1 MRKSWL
7 LCVLMGTLAWGQAA
21 QSAPPP
27 PPAQAPAANAPGK
40 PVGGVISATPGPA
53 GPQTPAAAPDTSA
66 SVPATAAVITV
77 NGVCPA
83 PPKPAAAKDAAAKAA
98 PAKASAADCKTVI
111 TKAQFEKLAGSIA
124 PNTTPQQKKQLA
136 SVLPRLIAMSNEAKK
151 EGLDKK
157 PAFDETVKFVKMQVL
172 TNQLQRQIQEEA
184 AKVPDADIEK
194 YYKANQQAFE
204 QYNVDRLFVPR
215 TKQGENEAK
224 EKEDDEQKDEKLTD
238 EQKKAKEA
246 AEKAKADE
254 GEQAMTKLAADL
266 RARAAAGE
274 DIAKLQKEAFDAAGM
289 KIESPTVNLPNVR
302 RTGLPAGHAAV
313 FDLKPGEVSQV
324 ISDSGGHYIYK
335 VNSKS
340 EMSFDQARNEIH
352 GRLQND
358 RMRERMEK
366 LNNSFKVETNEAYF
380 GPGGVGPMPPPRM
393 PRPGTRP
400 PGAGAPPAQAA
411 PPAQNRP
418 HDDDDD
424 KD

>member
-1 MRKSWL
+1 MRMCWL
-7 LCVLMGTLAWGQAA
+7 LCVLTGTLAWGQAA

-27 PPAQAPAANAPGK
+27 QPAQAPAANTPGR
-40 PVGGVISATPGPA
+40 PIGGVLSATPGTA
-53 GPQTPAAAPDTSA
+53 PQAAASDTSA

-77 NGVCPA
+77 SGVCP
-83 PPKPAAAKDAAAKAA
+83 PQPKPAAAKDAGAKAA

-111 TKAQFEKLAGSIA
+111 TKAQFEKLAGAIA

-151 EGLDKK
+151 QGLDKT
-157 PAFDETVKFVKMQVL
+157 PQFDETVKFVRMQVL
-172 TNQLQRQIQEEA
+172 TTQLQRRIQEDA
-184 AKVPDADIEK
+184 AKIPDADIEK
-194 YYKANQQAFE
+194 YYKDNAQTFE

-224 EKEDDEQKDEKLTD
+224 EEDEQKDEKLTD

-254 GEQAMTKLAADL
+254 AEQAMTKLATDL

-340 EMSFDQARNEIH
+340 EMSLDQARNEIH

-366 LNNSFKVETNEAYF
+366 LNGSFKVETNEAYF

-400 PGAGAPPAQAA
+400 PGAGAPPPQAPPQ
-411 PPAQNRP
+411 PPAQNHQ